1 MKVLASTAL
10 LFMLTGMHTPAEAA
24 GAATGALKPAY
35 EGVHSLVQ
43 KAGKRS
49 HRRHDSRRQRDSNGW
64 PVEYG
69 YYFRPY
75 SGWYYGARYYP
86 WYRPYRHW

>member
-10 LFMLTGMHTPAEAA
+10 FALLTGMHTPAEAA
-24 GAATGALKPAY
+24 GAASHALKPTY
-35 EGVHSLVQ
+35 EAAHSLVQ
-43 KAGKRS
+43 KAGKL
-49 HRRHDSRRQRDSNGW
+49 RRHGARRQRDSNGW

-86 WYRPYRHW
+86 WYRPYRRW